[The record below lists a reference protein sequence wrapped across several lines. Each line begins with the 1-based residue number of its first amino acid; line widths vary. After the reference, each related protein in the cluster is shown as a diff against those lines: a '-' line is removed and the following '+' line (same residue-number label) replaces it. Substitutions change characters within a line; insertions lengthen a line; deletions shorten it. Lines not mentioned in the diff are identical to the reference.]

1 MMIKHIIKQEEEL
14 QNTLK
19 IIKDLIEEHNIF
31 PLKGMIEQLD
41 KLISNSEF
49 ALLNLRKWENNN
61 KEGDSNAETN
71 QSTT

>member
-41 KLISNSEF
+41 KLISNSEI
-49 ALLNLRKWENNN
+49 ALLNLRKWENNR
-61 KEGDSNAETN
+61 
-71 QSTT
+71 